1 MLYCVKKLFEH
12 HNPLLL
18 MSDAFQDADLSKK
31 FKTTSEHFRA
41 NVIASYSAGLIGKH
55 QYPILEKN

>member
-1 MLYCVKKLFEH
+1 MKKLFEH

-18 MSDAFQDADLSKK
+18 MSDAFQDAGDLSKK

-41 NVIASYSAGLIGKH
+41 NVIASYSAGLIGTH